1 LVGIQT
7 SVITEEFFSGVR
19 HIATIAAGQVVNK
32 EMALMNETPQQYIQ
46 RMLGQVDGQHPL
58 KVQAATARKI
68 KTLIKGKSAAKLRKH
83 PAPDKW
89 SVAEIITHLLD
100 AEIVGG
106 YRMRMILG
114 APGGPIPAFD
124 QNAWVAANHYDQRDA
139 HQSLAHFAA
148 VREANL
154 ALLKTLTPE
163 QWKHHG
169 MHAERGHETIEHIAR
184 MYAGHD
190 LNHLKQIQ
198 NIVAPQIKASPRKS
212 K

>member
-1 LVGIQT
+1 M
-7 SVITEEFFSGVR
+7 S
-19 HIATIAAGQVVNK
+19 
-32 EMALMNETPQQYIQ
+32 ETPQQYTQ
-46 RMLGQVDGQHPL
+46 RMLGQTDGQKPL
-58 KVQAATARKI
+58 NVQAATAKKI
-68 KTLIKGKSAAKLRKH
+68 KILLKGKPAASLRKR

-124 QNAWVAANHYDQRDA
+124 QNAWVLSGHYDKRDA
-139 HQSLAHFAA
+139 HQSLQHFAA

-163 QWKHHG
+163 QWKHQG
-169 MHAERGHETIEHIAR
+169 IHAERGPESIEHIAV
-184 MYAGHD
+184 MFAGHD
-190 LNHLKQIQ
+190 INHIKQIQ
-198 NIVAPQIKASPRKS
+198 NIVAKRK
-212 K
+212 